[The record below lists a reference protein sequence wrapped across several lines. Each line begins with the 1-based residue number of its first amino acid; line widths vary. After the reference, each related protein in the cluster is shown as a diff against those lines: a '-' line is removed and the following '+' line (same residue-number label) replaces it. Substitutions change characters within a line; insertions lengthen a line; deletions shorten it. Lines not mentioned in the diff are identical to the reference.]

1 MNKHKSITFDKA
13 AQDALPQHIKDL
25 MQSQRNEAM
34 KRRSPEHLSTLLSQ
48 FKDGEHRF
56 NNEAVFNHCMNLL
69 LRGAEPLQVM
79 EKLFDIIKSQSEM
92 ISQEV
97 LQKNSQRL
105 ERPII
110 LHNHTPGEWIMD
122 PESIDHVICG
132 DKVIGL
138 FKRTDDAKLCTIAP
152 RLIQIAEMYFDRMKA
167 LKEENTMI
175 FHFTL
180 ETLNKLKQ

>member
-1 MNKHKSITFDKA
+1 MENHKSITFDKA

-34 KRRSPEHLSTLLSQ
+34 ERRSPEHLSTLLSQ
-48 FKDGEHRF
+48 FKDGQERF

-92 ISQEV
+92 IGREAI
-97 LQKNSQRL
+97 LKNTQRVD
-105 ERPII
+105 RPIRI
-110 LHNHTPGEWIMD
+110 HNHTQGEWIMD
-122 PESIDHVICG
+122 PDAIDHVVCG

-152 RLIQIAEMYFDRMKA
+152 RLIQIAETYFDHMKM
-167 LKEENTMI
+167 LGEENTMI
-175 FHFTL
+175 YHFTL
-180 ETLNKLKQ
+180 ETLNKLND